1 MKGSFNINSDFNEI
15 RSNETGVKVW
25 KKICKGDE
33 NIYEKGTQKCWHP
46 LLLHPW
52 YKDGILFFCM
62 ECYAINPMYR
72 KEDRYYQDI
81 LARFE

>member
-1 MKGSFNINSDFNEI
+1 MKYAPTKQVPRCGRKS
-15 RSNETGVKVW
+15 VKEMKQYM
-25 KKICKGDE
+25 KKAVK
-33 NIYEKGTQKCWHP
+33 NVGTP

-52 YKDGILFFCM
+52 YKGGNLFFCIK
-62 ECYAINPMYR
+62 CYAINPMYR